1 MTEFL
6 GIPLAGELFLPP
18 APKAILVIVHGLA
31 EHRGRYKS
39 AVDRCAESGIACV
52 TFDQRGHGE
61 SPGPRTDITHFSS
74 FIEDLAKISQSIADK
89 YPELPVFLWGHSLG
103 SLVVLNY
110 VSNVSSSVRGAITT
124 GCPLL
129 AIPRLLAKFSTVG
142 SWLAGLLPTIRVP
155 SRLDPELLSHVEN
168 IQEAYRHDALVMQT
182 ITLRLGLETSKAI
195 ANIPRHANNIQIPWL
210 AIHGAE
216 DRIAPPRGSELLF
229 EALGSQDKKLV
240 ILEGLRHEVHNEGP
254 RERELFFSLMT
265 DWIELHSSSENISS

>member
-6 GIPLAGELFLPP
+6 GTPLAGEQFLPP
-18 APKAILVIVHGLA
+18 EPKAILIIVHGLA

-39 AVDRCAESGIACV
+39 AVERCAESGIACV
-52 TFDQRGHGE
+52 TYDQRGHGE
-61 SPGPRTDITHFSS
+61 SPGSRTDITDFSS
-74 FIEDLAKISQSIADK
+74 FTEDLAKIVQSIADM

-103 SLVVLNY
+103 SLVVLNCAPI
-110 VSNVSSSVRGAITT
+110 VSSSVRGAIST

-129 AIPRLLAKFSTVG
+129 AVPRLLARFSDVG

-155 SRLDPELLSHVEN
+155 SRLNPELLSHVEDV
-168 IQEAYRHDALVMQT
+168 QEAYRHDALVMRS

-195 ANIPRHANNIQIPWL
+195 ANIRKHMNDIHIPWL

-254 RERELFFSLMT
+254 RERELFCSLMT
-265 DWIELHSSSENISS
+265 DWIEQRARSENISP